1 MYNLALSSFCD
12 SLFIISHLF
21 WFVKLFFKTFL
32 KNFSELFFRLTAL
45 NRRLIYST
53 TFLPLCQ
60 YFFSTFFAFVTLSLP
75 ASPFLSLFM
84 LFLTTLLHIM
94 RPKTYIQGLF
104 PKEQSSLPQGIYK
117 QFSLFYHQI
126 SSLSLRFF
134 FLSSLK
140 NSVKS
145 PAHSFSITPPT
156 TSAS

>member
-1 MYNLALSSFCD
+1 MYNLALPSFVTAYLLYHICFGLSSFF
-12 SLFIISHLF
+12 S
-21 WFVKLFFKTFL
+21 KLFL
-32 KNFSELFFRLTAL
+32 KSFSELFFRLTVL
-45 NRRLIYST
+45 NRRLIYFT

-104 PKEQSSLPQGIYK
+104 PKEQSSLPRGICK